1 MCIRDS
7 NNTTGDYNSAF
18 GINSLKV
25 SVSGDNNTALG
36 WNSLTANA
44 SGANNTA
51 IGSEAGDVITT
62 GGNNVII
69 GSSSD
74 PSANSASNQIV
85 IGYGA
90 TGQAN
95 NSVTLGNA
103 DVTAVYMAQDQG
115 ATVYA
120 AGVDIT
126 GSTGLILENDE
137 TITNAVDGTVLVT
150 AATTSVSG
158 DLALADDKSVIL
170 GTNSDITVKYD
181 ETTNDALEIAT
192 NVDAAALE
200 LVLKTDRGDDAGD
213 EWSVNVA
220 DGGVMTFGNDIA
232 SAGTYVT
239 HLTVTP
245 HATLSSSS
253 VAIAGDATVGDD
265 LTVTGNDITFGN
277 AESISNATDGTL
289 TLNGE
294 VAAGTGGATG
304 IFKSNGDYD
313 ATLKTGNTT
322 TGSITITDGA
332 NGDITIAPNG
342 TGETDF
348 DGNPIANFSASTV
361 SITSATTLAATHNG
375 KVLICNNSS
384 DFSLT
389 VPEDT
394 LPAGFNCMIVQ
405 IGAGEVTLTAASG
418 NVNIRN
424 RNSHTKTADQWAVM
438 TLICIDATTDANVFV
453 SGGDGTS

>member
-1 MCIRDS
+1 M
-7 NNTTGDYNSAF
+7 
-18 GINSLKV
+18 
-25 SVSGDNNTALG
+25 
-36 WNSLTANA
+36 
-44 SGANNTA
+44 
-51 IGSEAGDVITT
+51 
-62 GGNNVII
+62 
-69 GSSSD
+69 
-74 PSANSASNQIV
+74 
-85 IGYGA
+85 
-90 TGQAN
+90 
-95 NSVTLGNA
+95 
-103 DVTAVYMAQDQG
+103 
-115 ATVYA
+115 
-120 AGVDIT
+120 
-126 GSTGLILENDE
+126 
-137 TITNAVDGTVLVT
+137 
-150 AATTSVSG
+150 
-158 DLALADDKSVIL
+158 
-170 GTNSDITVKYD
+170 
-181 ETTNDALEIAT
+181 
-192 NVDAAALE
+192 
-200 LVLKTDRGDDAGD
+200 
-213 EWSVNVA
+213 
-220 DGGVMTFGNDIA
+220 
-232 SAGTYVT
+232 
-239 HLTVTP
+239 
-245 HATLSSSS
+245 SSSS

-332 NGDITIAPNG
+332 NGDITNAPNG